1 MYFFDRRFVSSNG
14 WLRNFAKLFKFSCQR
29 PRLAHRPVI
38 SLTHLYYEYTFL
50 NEVQTLSP
58 QYDTSLIINMDET
71 MIRQVS
77 SPRRVWGKKNHPWRN
92 VNTNSCPKNGNELS
106 LTHSL
111 SLSLSLSLKLTFSRS
126 LLLSLT
132 LSLFIDHFL

>member
-92 VNTNSCPKNGNELS
+92 VNTINHTHAHTQTHTHTH
-106 LTHSL
+106 THSHTL
-111 SLSLSLSLKLTFSRS
+111 DFLCYI
-126 LLLSLT
+126 LLN
-132 LSLFIDHFL
+132 